1 MKKKTIFRI
10 GLLLF
15 VLIDLGIILYP
26 TVSSEWN
33 KRTQSRAVASYINQ
47 VAQMT
52 DSDIEEML
60 RMSHEYNA
68 QIAKTGIHS
77 DQSPEEIAAYE
88 AIGERLDGMLGYVTI
103 EKINVYLPIY
113 TSTSEAALASG
124 IGHMQ
129 ETSLPIGGPST
140 HTFLTGHTGVPS
152 SILLTDLDQLKV
164 GDVFQ
169 VSSLKQQMY
178 YQVDNIQVV
187 LPNDF
192 RPMVI
197 ESGQDYATLVTCTPY
212 GVNSHRLLVRGHRIE
227 PQEALKLHQE
237 ARIFTPEVI
246 VRLIASL
253 ILCII
258 IIVGTIRYN
267 KEKRRNKLLC
277 KREGNRF

>member
-1 MKKKTIFRI
+1 MKKTIFRI

-15 VLIDLGIILYP
+15 ILIDLGIILYP

-33 KRTQSRAVASYINQ
+33 KRTQSRAVASYIDQ
-47 VAQMT
+47 VENMT
-52 DSDIEEML
+52 DEDLEWL
-60 RMSHEYNA
+60 RAKSHEYNEH
-68 QIAKTGIHS
+68 IAKTGIHA
-77 DQSPEEIAAYE
+77 DQTPEEITAYQV
-88 AIGERLDGMLGYVTI
+88 IGEKMRGMLGYVTI
-103 EKINVYLPIY
+103 DKINVYLPIY

-152 SILLTDLDQLKV
+152 SILLTNLDQMKV

-169 VSSLKQQMY
+169 VDSLKETHY
-178 YQVDNIQVV
+178 YKVDNIQVV

-197 ESGQDYATLVTCTPY
+197 EAGQDYATLVTCTPY
-212 GVNSHRLLVRGHRIE
+212 GVNSHRLLVRGTRIE
-227 PQEALKLHQE
+227 PHEALNLKQEAT
-237 ARIFTPEVI
+237 IFTPEVI
-246 VRLIASL
+246 VRLLASL

-258 IIVGTIRYN
+258 VIVGTIRYN
-267 KEKRRNKLLC
+267 REKRRNKLLC